1 MKTRPLYFQP
11 GGFTS
16 FSVEESGCPPLPLHR
31 LTEPA
36 GLLLEDL
43 MQLYQFPVPDLIFAQ
58 RIFAAGPV
66 EVDHGALWIL
76 KRWLII

>member
-16 FSVEESGCPPLPLHR
+16 FSVEESGCPPLHR

-43 MQLYQFPVPDLIFAQ
+43 MQVYQFLVPDLILPRGFSPQ
-58 RIFAAGPV
+58 GP
-66 EVDHGALWIL
+66 
-76 KRWLII
+76 